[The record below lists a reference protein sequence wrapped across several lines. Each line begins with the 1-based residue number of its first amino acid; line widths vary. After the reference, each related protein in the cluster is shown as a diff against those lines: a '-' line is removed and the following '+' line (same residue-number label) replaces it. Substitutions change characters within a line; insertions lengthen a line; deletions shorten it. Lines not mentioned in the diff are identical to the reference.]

1 MMRQSQADRQDT
13 GTPRLLQA
21 LIDAMKVPDI
31 RGRLFFIFAML
42 VIFRFLAQVPV
53 PGIDRESLDEF
64 FRQNELFGFLD
75 MFSGGSLRNLSVV
88 SLGVFPYIT
97 ASIIM
102 QHMVPVFPQ
111 LRELSKEGEVGRQ
124 RINMLTHYLMV
135 PIAALQGFGQLTM
148 LQRSGA
154 IGGLGTSGDQLLPTL
169 AIIITLIA

>member
-31 RGRLFFIFAML
+31 RGKLLFVFAML
-42 VIFRFLAQVPV
+42 IIFRFLAQVPV

-75 MFSGGSLRNLSVV
+75 MFSGGALRNLSVV

-102 QHMVPVFPQ
+102 Q
-111 LRELSKEGEVGRQ
+111 
-124 RINMLTHYLMV
+124 LMV
-135 PIAALQGFGQLTM
+135 
-148 LQRSGA
+148 
-154 IGGLGTSGDQLLPTL
+154 L
-169 AIIITLIA
+169 AQDNNLNLI